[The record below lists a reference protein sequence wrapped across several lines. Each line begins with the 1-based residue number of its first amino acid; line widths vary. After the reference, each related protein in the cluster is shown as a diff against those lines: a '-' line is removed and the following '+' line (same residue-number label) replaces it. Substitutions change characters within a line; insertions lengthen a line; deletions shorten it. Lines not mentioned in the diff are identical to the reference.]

1 MIFFPLS
8 LSLPFAVYSNVN
20 ETVDVDGPC
29 NRKENAE
36 FVFDMFRIGFMAN
49 KASHYTMLHGVLRF
63 MYL

>member
-20 ETVDVDGPC
+20 ETVDGPC
-29 NRKENAE
+29 NRKENAK